1 MKQRNIILVLLL
13 LVLLAACGRKEAS
26 IVLPQEEKVTASAT
40 TDEMNQLF
48 WDMAASGEQSSETLE
63 RLKEEEKERLL
74 QYLMTDFIAGNLEG
88 CSYRDGSAEYLKFS
102 AWDSL
107 LAGETM
113 PLETE
118 TPQEYWLQ
126 WCELAER
133 TCGTEDMPV
142 SALYV
147 ELMERALPLS
157 EEELDALFEELS
169 QSSQRTNETLQL
181 VKAREPE
188 RLFDYLVMEF
198 LDGELDGCQLD
209 DGSAGSLKFS
219 AWNLGMEAIESPMV
233 SPQQYWEEW
242 SAHAKNL
249 YERNGY
255 ETLIEL
261 GHPLTAR
268 CGRLMEEQTCGLPP
282 APIMEC
288 E

>member
-1 MKQRNIILVLLL
+1 MNHKRTVLVLLL
-13 LVLLAACGRKEAS
+13 ILLLCFSACGKGLATD
-26 IVLPQEEKVTASAT
+26 PQTKQTTT
-40 TDEMNQLF
+40 TDQLNELF
-48 WDMAASGEQSSETLE
+48 WDLEASGEQTNETLE
-63 RLKEEEKERLL
+63 RLKEEEKELL
-74 QYLMTDFIAGNLEG
+74 LRYLMTDFIAGNLEG
-88 CSYRDGSAEYLKFS
+88 CSHRDGSAEYLKFS

-107 LAGETM
+107 LEGETM

-133 TCGTEDMPV
+133 AYGTEHTPV
-142 SALYV
+142 STMYV

-157 EEELDALFEELS
+157 EEELDALFQELA
-169 QSSQRTNETLQL
+169 QMGHRTNETLQL

-198 LDGELDGCQLD
+198 LDGELNGCQLD
-209 DGSAGSLKFS
+209 DGSVGSLKFS
-219 AWNLGMEAIESPMV
+219 AWNLGMEAIESPLF